1 MIDEQTPL
9 QVFYLLEMIWF
20 SHLEINYFF
29 QVDCIVNTNGVP
41 TMRIFVPDFYKEMSS
56 MLGTCDDISY
66 KVDLI
71 PNRVERK

>member
-1 MIDEQTPL
+1 M
-9 QVFYLLEMIWF
+9 
-20 SHLEINYFF
+20 
-29 QVDCIVNTNGVP
+29 NTNGVP